1 MADRKLISVVAP
13 CYNEEANV
21 EVLYHQVKEVFEKL
35 GKYDYEHL
43 FIDNASTDKT
53 VSILKEIAQKDKR
66 VKIIVNTRNFG
77 WTRSPFYGML
87 QAKGDAVILMASDLQ
102 DPPPV
107 IAEFLKKWEEGYK
120 IALGIKTKSKE
131 PFWMYA
137 VRGFYYKIYQ
147 ACSEKK
153 IIEHSTGFGLYDR
166 KVIEIFRNLGEA
178 YPFLKSLIAE
188 IGFEKALVEYTQER
202 RKRGISSA
210 NFYALY
216 DAAMSGITSDSRV
229 LIRIATIFGFF
240 ASAFSL
246 LIAMGYLLLKI
257 IHWDKYELGMASVAI
272 GIFFFASV
280 QLFFI
285 GVVGEYVGCIYTQVK
300 NRPLVIEKERINF

>member
-1 MADRKLISVVAP
+1 MTDRKLISIVAP

-21 EVLYHQVKEVFEKL
+21 EALYQQVREVFEKL
-35 GKYDYEHL
+35 GKYDYEHI
-43 FIDNASTDKT
+43 FIDNASTDRT
-53 VSILKEIAQKDKR
+53 VSILKGIAQKDKR

-77 WTRSPFYGML
+77 WLRSPFYGML

-137 VRGFYYKIYQ
+137 ARGLYYKIYQ
-147 ACSEKK
+147 MCSDKK

-166 KVIEIFRNLGEA
+166 TVIEIFRDLGEA
-178 YPFLKSLIAE
+178 APFLKSLVAE
-188 IGFEKALVEYTQER
+188 IGFEKALVKYTQER
-202 RKRGISSA
+202 RKKGTSSGS
-210 NFYALY
+210 FYALY

-229 LIRIATIFGFF
+229 LIRMATIFGFM
-240 ASAFSL
+240 ASAVSL
-246 LIAMGYLLLKI
+246 LIAVGYLLLKI
-257 IHWDKYELGMASVAI
+257 TLWGKYELGMASVAI

-280 QLFFI
+280 QLFFVGI
-285 GVVGEYVGCIYTQVK
+285 VGEYVGCIYTQVK

>member
-107 IAEFLKKWEEGYK
+107 IAEFLKKWDEADLIIAKGMANLESLSDEG
-120 IALGIKTKSKE
+120 
-131 PFWMYA
+131 
-137 VRGFYYKIYQ
+137 VR
-147 ACSEKK
+147 
-153 IIEHSTGFGLYDR
+153 
-166 KVIEIFRNLGEA
+166 
-178 YPFLKSLIAE
+178 P
-188 IGFEKALVEYTQER
+188 
-202 RKRGISSA
+202 
-210 NFYALY
+210 
-216 DAAMSGITSDSRV
+216 V
-229 LIRIATIFGFF
+229 L
-240 ASAFSL
+240 
-246 LIAMGYLLLKI
+246 YLLRTKC
-257 IHWDKYELGMASVAI
+257 A
-272 GIFFFASV
+272 
-280 QLFFI
+280 
-285 GVVGEYVGCIYTQVK
+285 
-300 NRPLVIEKERINF
+300 PLLV